1 MKQENILRPGDLYRH
16 FKGNLYQIITV
27 AAHTE
32 TREALVIYQ
41 ALYGDYKTY
50 ARPLDMFLSEVDREK
65 YKDVKAKYRFEKVN
79 REELDAG
86 KPKTES
92 EAFGESIVT
101 GRTSANSAEG
111 TVKDNSSKRPEKQ
124 EPEQQPQKEQ
134 ENDLVNDDLL
144 AFLDATSYEEK
155 LEILYS
161 IRKRVDEQLI
171 TNIEMSLD
179 ISGQSGTIE
188 DRINFVKNNLQ
199 TRARFESNRLR

>member
-1 MKQENILRPGDLYRH
+1 MKQENIPRPGDLYRH